1 MEVFNMVDF
10 SKTAV
15 GFTGSDLIGS
25 AMSIVTQY
33 KEFILIGLAVAFAP
47 KLFGLARAALAA
59 RSSKK

>member
-1 MEVFNMVDF
+1 MVDF
-10 SKTAV
+10 SKVAV
-15 GFTGSDLIGS
+15 GFTGTDLIGS

-59 RSSKK
+59 RSGKRA

>member
-1 MEVFNMVDF
+1 MVDF

-15 GFTGSDLIGS
+15 GFTGADLIGS

-33 KEFILIGLAVAFAP
+33 KEFILIGLAVVFAP

-59 RSSKK
+59 RASK